1 MTEVWRKLSPSVDS
15 AGSLHARA
23 EALLDSMGPFTPPTI
38 GWSQAQPRALVL
50 GRAAGEP
57 AADLDACARLGV
69 EVVRRRS
76 GGGPVVWD
84 GNLLGLDV
92 WLPRGHR
99 LAPDDVVETY
109 RWLGEGLAAGLAEVG
124 AAVRVVPIAEA
135 RADRPGDDPAEVAAA
150 RACFGSLSPYEVV
163 ANDGRK
169 VVGLAQVRR
178 PNGALLQA
186 GIALR
191 YDARLLAELLR
202 RDDAPADEVARALDR
217 RAVGLLD
224 LVPELD
230 APSLIGTLE
239 RHVAARAEAEWA
251 DGRLDEPERVGWC
264 RLSRRRRNEADAT
277 T

>member
-1 MTEVWRKLSPSVDS
+1 
-15 AGSLHARA
+15 
-23 EALLDSMGPFTPPTI
+23 MGPSTPATI

-76 GGGPVVWD
+76 GGGPVLWD

-109 RWLGEGLAAGLAEVG
+109 RWLGEGLAAGLAELG
-124 AAVRVVPIAEA
+124 APARVVPVAEA

-150 RACFGSLSPYEVV
+150 RSCFGALSPYEVV
-163 ANDGRK
+163 VDGRK

-178 PNGALLQA
+178 PSGALLQA

-191 YDARLLAELLR
+191 FDARLLAELLR
-202 RDDAPADEVARALDR
+202 RDGAGADEVARALDR

-230 APSLIGTLE
+230 ARSLTAVLE
-239 RHVAARAEAEWA
+239 RHIAARAEVEWA